1 MGDMAKLVV
10 KGAVANGT
18 YTGDRAVWEK
28 MAGQPSRASTLEPT
42 APAPSRSVLAPAP
55 PAETPSTASRE
66 IGADDEEAT
75 RRAAERR
82 RSSLVVGNEET
93 LGGRP

>member
-1 MGDMAKLVV
+1 MAKLVV
-10 KGAVANGT
+10 QGALAKGS

-28 MAGQPSRASTLEPT
+28 MAGQPSRASTLEQSAPAPAQSTLAPT
-42 APAPSRSVLAPAP
+42 APAKVEP
-55 PAETPSTASRE
+55 PSTSSLE
-66 IGADDEEAT
+66 IGADDEEMT

-93 LGGRP
+93 LGGGS